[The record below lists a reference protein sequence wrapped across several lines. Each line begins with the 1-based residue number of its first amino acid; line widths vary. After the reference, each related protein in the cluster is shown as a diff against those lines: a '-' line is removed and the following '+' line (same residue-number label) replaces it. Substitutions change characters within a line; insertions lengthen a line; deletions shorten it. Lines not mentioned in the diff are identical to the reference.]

1 MSIWTVLKD
10 LREKKLPARKY
21 FFISTKKGKIGDDGK
36 KSDGHISFKDYLTYE
51 KVWDK
56 FDIKDMGDYH
66 IIILKKMY
74 CYWQMLLKSLLIR
87 AWNFMGLILV
97 IILVLLDWVGMLC

>member
-1 MSIWTVLKD
+1 MNSFERFK
-10 LREKKLPARKY
+10 ENKLLVRKCFY
-21 FFISTKKGKIGDDGK
+21 SSTKDGKIGDDGK

-97 IILVLLDWVGMLC
+97 IILVLLD